1 MNHFTRFL
9 PWHGENNSTRHH
21 RGSCRPLN
29 MINKIFVSVTTCALF
44 GLLGPVNGADL
55 PEYTALESAKHIGE
69 TATVT
74 DKVDDVYQSKGGNVF
89 LNMGGKHPDEA
100 FTVFIPKSAVSAFK
114 DIKVYEGKMITV
126 SGKIKDFQGKPEI
139 EVASPSQIT
148 SKVDD
153 LSGAVASPAPK

>member
-1 MNHFTRFL
+1 MDQ
-9 PWHGENNSTRHH
+9 NNSPRHR
-21 RGSCRPLN
+21 RGSCRPLG
-29 MINKIFVSVTTCALF
+29 MINRIVVSVTTCALF
-44 GLLGPVNGADL
+44 GLLSAANGADL

-114 DIKVYEGKMITV
+114 DFKVYEGKVITV
-126 SGKIKDFQGKPEI
+126 SGKIKEYRAKPEDQGKPEI
-139 EVASPSQIT
+139 EVNSPSQIT
-148 SKVDD
+148 SKIDD
-153 LSGAVASPAPK
+153 LSGAV